1 MIAPCSGLSS
11 EWEKV
16 AFHKISFLIKMQIL
30 ETYVQ
35 PREESFSIPG
45 ITITNFHKITAGLRA
60 VSHKLVYIDTDK
72 RL

>member
-1 MIAPCSGLSS
+1 
-11 EWEKV
+11 
-16 AFHKISFLIKMQIL
+16 MQIL

-60 VSHKLVYIDTDK
+60 VSYHTNWYIRTRGYK
-72 RL
+72 IRGGMVRPQFAGTVKQIR